1 MAQER
6 EREKR
11 DQSLI
16 DTRSNHSSHPPPRR
30 AFLHSKWPT
39 AGGTADGAYPWLE
52 GSRTFPT
59 LLPGQG
65 TVSLTF
71 GCNRFIPGFAVLA

>member
-6 EREKR
+6 EREER
-11 DQSLI
+11 PVFDRYTVEPQFS
-16 DTRSNHSSHPPPRR
+16 PPPRR